1 MPMHDADDKTM
12 DDDALC
18 ALIDRQSRQAIG
30 ADDLTEVQRA
40 EAMEFYLGEA
50 RGELAPPESEGR
62 SRVVSKD
69 LMDTVEWAMPALMD
83 IFASADDII
92 RFEPDGQEDEQ
103 ACQDATNYVGWLI
116 HRKNEDGFITIH
128 DAIKSAL
135 ITRTGFGKC
144 YVDAGQDYREEHY
157 GPLTEAEVRALD
169 EDPEIEIIELQEAGF
184 VPVPVPPVPVPPG
197 ALPQHSVQGGLAPP
211 VPPLLPTFVVRARR
225 AQQVL
230 QFKNEGVP
238 PEEMRIARD
247 TRTLS
252 ECRFIEHRREVT
264 LSYLREQGYD
274 EDQIEA
280 LASDLGHAS
289 GSGDGGSQAAR
300 DARHRY
306 DDTDPTGDEAADD
319 SQRLVWL
326 SESYLKV
333 DFDGDGRTEY
343 RRVVKVGSTVFEN
356 TVVDEHPFWLMAPIL
371 MPYKVVGLSM
381 WDLVEDLQ
389 RIKTALQRQV
399 LDNVYLANNPMKE
412 VVEDAVVD
420 MDELLA
426 PRVGGIYRVRTPNA
440 VREVATPFLGAPAL
454 ELLARVDQIRDTRSG
469 VTEMN
474 SATNVEALAQSSVG
488 SQGVQ
493 ALMNQGAQRLRLI
506 ARVLAETGF
515 KRMYWLMLKNIT
527 QHQDRPQQVKINGRW
542 LHIDPREWKNRYNMT
557 VSVGVGTFG
566 RQQQVVNLT
575 ALAGMQQQ
583 AMGLGLANANTL
595 YNTLKRTAEAMG
607 YRDAD
612 QFFTAPQLG
621 PDGKPMPPPQQ
632 PAPPQPGQAEAQAMV
647 QAEQIKAQAL
657 LQKADMDNQAR
668 LVIER
673 EKIQS
678 EERVAMFKARAQLE
692 QQQQQAALKAA
703 AAQGGGMPIHP
714 YPPQAQAPA

>member
-1 MPMHDADDKTM
+1 MPMDEKE
-12 DDDALC
+12 LC
-18 ALIDRQSRQAIG
+18 TVIDRQSRQAIG
-30 ADDLTEVQRA
+30 ADDLTETQRA

-50 RGELAPPESEGR
+50 KGELAPPETDGR

-83 IFASADDII
+83 VFASADDII

-128 DAIKSAL
+128 DAVKSAL
-135 ITRTGFGKC
+135 ISRTGYGKC
-144 YVDAGQDYREEHY
+144 YVHEGQDHREERY
-157 GPLTEAEVRALD
+157 GPLTEAQVRALD
-169 EDPEIEIIELQEAGF
+169 EDPEIEIVELEEAGF
-184 VPVPVPPVPVPPG
+184 IPAPG
-197 ALPQHSVQGGLAPP
+197 AAPMPMPMPIPTPMGPMPPPAP
-211 VPPLLPTFVVRARR
+211 VLLPTFIARVQRAEK
-225 AQQVL
+225 VL

-238 PEEMRIARD
+238 PEEIRIARD
-247 TRTLS
+247 TRTMA

-274 EDQIEA
+274 EDKIEA
-280 LASDLGHAS
+280 LASDQGH
-289 GSGDGGSQAAR
+289 GSGDGGGSESV
-300 DARHRY
+300 DARHAY
-306 DDTDPTGDEAADD
+306 DDTGPTGDEATDD

-333 DFDGDGRTEY
+333 DYDGDGRTEY

-356 TVVDEHPFWLMAPIL
+356 TVVDDHPFWLMAPIL
-371 MPYKVVGLSM
+371 MPYKVVGLGM

-420 MDELLA
+420 MDELLS
-426 PRVGGIYRVRTPNA
+426 PRVGGIYRVKVANS

-454 ELLARVDQIRDTRSG
+454 DLLARVDQIRDTRTG

-493 ALMNQGAQRLRLI
+493 ALMNQGAQRIRLI

-527 QHQDRPQQVKINGRW
+527 QYQDRPQQVKINGRW
-542 LHIDPREWKNRYNMT
+542 LDIDPREWKNKYNMT

-583 AMGLGLANANTL
+583 AMGLGLANAGTL
-595 YNTLKRTAEAMG
+595 YNTFKRTAEAMG

-612 QFFTAPQLG
+612 QFFTAPPLG
-621 PDGKPMPPPQQ
+621 PDGRPMPPPQPPQ
-632 PAPPQPGQAEAQAMV
+632 PPQPGQAEAQAMV

-703 AAQGGGMPIHP
+703 AHGGGMPWP
-714 YPPQAQAPA
+714 AQPPPQPQPQQPPPGAPA